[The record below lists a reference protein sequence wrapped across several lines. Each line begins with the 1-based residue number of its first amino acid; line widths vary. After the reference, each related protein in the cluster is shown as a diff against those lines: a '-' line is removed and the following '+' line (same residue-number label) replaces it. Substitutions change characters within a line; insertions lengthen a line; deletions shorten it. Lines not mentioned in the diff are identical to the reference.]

1 MFNHSRRNLA
11 RWFTLSMGTI
21 LVVFASGLYFQE
33 VTEQLEAI
41 DRLLYKKARVMAA
54 SVVYPLNR
62 GQKKVDLSNVPLLGN
77 NPPPPDSEVVY
88 ARWYNLA
95 GGLQQFFGPPP
106 PEQLHETSEFET
118 VQLAAESENSTAI
131 WLRQVT
137 VPVEHG
143 GQVIG
148 YLQIAVTLD
157 PVRESL
163 RDFLLMLVV
172 MVPATLG
179 VIGLVGWVLGGLA
192 MAPIRQAY
200 DQLQRFT
207 ADASHELRAPL
218 AAVLSNAQ
226 VGLIAPMEKGAVK
239 HARLEK
245 IAELTKSM
253 NLLINHLL
261 FLARREGRISPETLK
276 SVDLRHWLKDVA
288 KDQPL
293 QTAAQHLKLEL
304 DIPDAAVMVRVDPDL
319 LSQAVTNLLENACKY
334 TPEGGCI
341 QLRLFS
347 QAQQAIIQV
356 QDNGIGIPDQ
366 DLPHIFERFYRVDKL
381 RNRETGG
388 FGLGLA
394 IAHQI
399 VEAHQGRISV
409 ASEMGRGSLFQIELP
424 LE

>member
-62 GQKKVDLSNVPLLGN
+62 GQKTVDLSNVPLLGN
-77 NPPPPDSEVVY
+77 NPPPPGSEVVY
-88 ARWYNLA
+88 ARWYNPA
-95 GGLQQFFGPPP
+95 GDLQQFFGPPP

-163 RDFLLMLVV
+163 RDFLLMLVA

-207 ADASHELRAPL
+207 ADASHELR
-218 AAVLSNAQ
+218 
-226 VGLIAPMEKGAVK
+226 APMEKGAVK

-276 SVDLRHWLKDVA
+276 SVDLKHWLKDVA

-304 DIPDAAVMVRVDPDL
+304 DIPDAAVMVRADPDL
-319 LSQAVTNLLENACKY
+319 LGQAVTNLLENACKY

-366 DLPHIFERFYRVDKL
+366 DLPHIFERFYRVDKP